1 MIKARNRIDKNIELE
16 NCNIIKILMMISVI
30 IYHSTIFWSST
41 TWFNQAPVFQSNV
54 IAYISEWLGGIHVYT
69 FTFISGYLFYY
80 LKYECGKYD
89 NFKVSIKKR
98 ARRLLRPY
106 IITSIIWCI
115 PFFVLYFN
123 GNIKEV
129 FKRFFLAMA
138 PSQLWFLIMLFG
150 VFSFFLFISDWFNS
164 ISFNRNILFLS
175 LIFILYLIIKMF
187 KLPNIFQIVSIN
199 RHIVFFGMGFI
210 FRKYN
215 MKLLYKI
222 NYMIWPILNILLLL
236 INNNINNKIFSNII
250 TLGINITGIL
260 IVFIGVNKYIRV
272 KKSKIYIFLKNNN
285 FIMYLF
291 HQQFIYITI
300 SFFNG
305 NIGSYY
311 LAIINFVVSSIGSA
325 IIAII
330 ISKNKKISIAFGL
343 K

>member
-16 NCNIIKILMMISVI
+16 NCNIIKILMSVI

-54 IAYISEWLGGIHVYT
+54 LAYISEWLGGIHVYT

-175 LIFILYLIIKMF
+175 LIFVTSESF
-187 KLPNIFQIVSIN
+187 TS
-199 RHIVFFGMGFI
+199 VF
-210 FRKYN
+210 
-215 MKLLYKI
+215 L
-222 NYMIWPILNILLLL
+222 
-236 INNNINNKIFSNII
+236 FSC
-250 TLGINITGIL
+250 LFCV
-260 IVFIGVNKYIRV
+260 VFSLFV
-272 KKSKIYIFLKNNN
+272 IFL
-285 FIMYLF
+285 
-291 HQQFIYITI
+291 
-300 SFFNG
+300 
-305 NIGSYY
+305 
-311 LAIINFVVSSIGSA
+311 
-325 IIAII
+325 
-330 ISKNKKISIAFGL
+330 
-343 K
+343 